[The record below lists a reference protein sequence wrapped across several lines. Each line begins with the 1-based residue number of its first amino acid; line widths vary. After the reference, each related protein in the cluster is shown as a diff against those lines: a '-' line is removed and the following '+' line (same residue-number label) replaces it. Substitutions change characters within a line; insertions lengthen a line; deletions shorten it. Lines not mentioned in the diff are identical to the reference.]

1 MLETIKQHPDTMTAR
16 IARAILESEGIN
28 SFIADENLANGRP
41 TGNLCQRRHLP
52 EGQR

>member
-1 MLETIKQHPDTMTAR
+1 MLKIIKKPPDTMTAH

-41 TGNLCQRRHLP
+41 TGNLCQRKHLP

>member
-1 MLETIKQHPDTMTAR
+1 MLKTIKQHPDTMTAR
-16 IARAILESEGIN
+16 IIRAILESEGID
-28 SFIADENLANGRP
+28 SFIANENLANGRP